1 MAVQTG
7 NTGSLLY
14 NGIRIAKVKNFSFST
29 QRGALDTTGV
39 GDLDRTFISGVRQ
52 SSASGTI
59 LYDPDD
65 SATVALLS
73 SIYGNSTG
81 VGPTLSL
88 LINSGSG
95 LGISAAAVLT
105 EVGISVPVGDV
116 VAANCSFQLS
126 GTITENL

>member
-7 NTGSLLY
+7 NTGALLY

-39 GDLDRTFISGVRQ
+39 GDLDRTFVSGVRQ

-65 SATVALLS
+65 AATVALLS
-73 SIYGNSTG
+73 SIYGNSTAA
-81 VGPTLSL
+81 GPTLTL
-88 LINSGSG
+88 QINSGSG
-95 LGISAAAVLT
+95 LGISASAVLT
-105 EVGISVPVGDV
+105 EVGVSVTVGDV

-126 GTITENL
+126 GTVTENI

>member
-7 NTGSLLY
+7 NTGSLLF
-14 NGIRIAKVKNFSFST
+14 NGVRIAKVKNFSFST

-52 SSASGTI
+52 TSASATV

-73 SIYGNSTG
+73 SIYSTSTG
-81 VGPTLSL
+81 VGPTLTL
-88 LINSGSG
+88 QINSGSG

-105 EVGISVPVGDV
+105 EVGTSVTVGDI

-126 GTITENL
+126 GTITDNL